1 MFARGL
7 QGNASSTKAIQRGWR
22 AQTAK
27 DMLIKLGIDPTKL
40 AGIMNTSTA
49 RCWSSDTY
57 NPCPGVMEGVP
68 SSNNYEGGFGAALM
82 QKDLGLAVDAA
93 KVRLGVLSSIGCW
106 LLVVGCWCSIHLT
119 QLSTRPPLSID
130 RLRSIVQHQLT
141 HLALGPS
148 HTI

>member
-1 MFARGL
+1 MAGVAEAMNM
-7 QGNASSTKAIQRGWR
+7 G
-22 AQTAK
+22 
-27 DMLIKLGIDPTKL
+27 IKLGIDPTKL

-93 KVRLGVLSSIGCW
+93 KVRLGVLEYW
-106 LLVVGCWCSIHLT
+106 LLVVGVASLDTT
-119 QLSTRPPLSID
+119 QQSAPEY
-130 RLRSIVQHQLT
+130 
-141 HLALGPS
+141 
-148 HTI
+148 

>member
-1 MFARGL
+1 MAGVAEAMNM
-7 QGNASSTKAIQRGWR
+7 G
-22 AQTAK
+22 
-27 DMLIKLGIDPTKL
+27 IKLGIDPTKL

-106 LLVVGCWCSIHLT
+106 LLVVGVASLDTT
-119 QLSTRPPLSID
+119 QHAAPEY
-130 RLRSIVQHQLT
+130 
-141 HLALGPS
+141 
-148 HTI
+148 